1 MSADLL
7 GATHGVD
14 FPAAVAAFRAAESAA
29 IDAWRSGL
37 GGFGGA
43 GWASPDEYRAA
54 YNASSRDYEDS
65 IATALYTLESAIA
78 GDPLGQWIT
87 ANALRSWTDDAL
99 TVLEN
104 LPCTGQELH
113 EVARSGGWCATWWNL
128 WSQAVRDGVVTD
140 VSSVRRMIVRR
151 MIDALAERGV
161 TATWESTGGG
171 FCDII
176 SAPYVRDGVA
186 YQLVIGESGGDT
198 EYFHEWSDVGR
209 AGWFI
214 QREEVDYGGRYEILI
229 GHAPL
234 DEIELIVATAVAELE
249 SGR

>member
-7 GATHGVD
+7 GATPGVD

-29 IDAWRSGL
+29 IDAWRSDL
-37 GGFGGA
+37 NRA
-43 GWASPDEYRAA
+43 DWASPDEYRAA

-104 LPCTGQELH
+104 LPCTAEQLH
-113 EVARSGGWCATWWNL
+113 EVARGEGWCATWWHL
-128 WSQAVRDGVVTD
+128 WSRAVRDGAVTN
-140 VSSVRRMIVRR
+140 VSSVRK

-171 FCDII
+171 FCAII

-186 YQLVIGESGGDT
+186 YQLLIGESGGDT

-249 SGR
+249 SSR

>member
-14 FPAAVAAFRAAESAA
+14 FPAAVAAYRAAESAA
-29 IDAWRSGL
+29 IDAWRSDL
-37 GGFGGA
+37 RRA
-43 GWASPDEYRAA
+43 DWASPDEYRAA

-113 EVARSGGWCATWWNL
+113 EVARSEGWCATWWNL

-140 VSSVRRMIVRR
+140 VSSVRVSSVRR

-186 YQLVIGESGGDT
+186 YQLVIGESGEWQ

>member
-14 FPAAVAAFRAAESAA
+14 FPAAVAAYRAAESAA
-29 IDAWRSGL
+29 IDAWRSDL
-37 GGFGGA
+37 RGFDRA
-43 GWASPDEYRAA
+43 DWASPDEYRAA

-104 LPCTGQELH
+104 LPCTGQRLH
-113 EVARSGGWCATWWNL
+113 EVALAPGEGWCAAGWDL
-128 WSQAVRDGVVTD
+128 WSQAIRDGVVTD
-140 VSSVRRMIVRR
+140 VSSVRK

-161 TATWESTGGG
+161 TATWESLGGG
-171 FCDII
+171 CYDII
-176 SAPYVRDGVA
+176 SAPYVRDGVT
-186 YQLVIGESGGDT
+186 YQLLIGESGGDT
-198 EYFHEWSDVGR
+198 EHHHEWSDIGR
-209 AGWFI
+209 TGWFI
-214 QREEVDYGGRYEILI
+214 QREEVYYGGRYEVLI

>member
-7 GATHGVD
+7 GATPGVD

-29 IDAWRSGL
+29 IDAWRSDL
-37 GGFGGA
+37 NRA
-43 GWASPDEYRAA
+43 DWASPDEYRAA
-54 YNASSRDYEDS
+54 DNDSSLDYEDC
-65 IATALYTLESAIA
+65 IATAVYTLESAIA
-78 GDPLGQWIT
+78 GDPIGQWIT

-113 EVARSGGWCATWWNL
+113 EVARGEGWCATWWDL
-128 WSQAVRDGVVTD
+128 WSQAIRDGAVTD
-140 VSSVRRMIVRR
+140 VSSVRR

-176 SAPYVRDGVA
+176 SAQYVRDGVA
-186 YQLVIGESGGDT
+186 YQLLIGESGGDT
-198 EYFHEWSDVGR
+198 EYYHEWSDVYR
-209 AGWFI
+209 TGWAI